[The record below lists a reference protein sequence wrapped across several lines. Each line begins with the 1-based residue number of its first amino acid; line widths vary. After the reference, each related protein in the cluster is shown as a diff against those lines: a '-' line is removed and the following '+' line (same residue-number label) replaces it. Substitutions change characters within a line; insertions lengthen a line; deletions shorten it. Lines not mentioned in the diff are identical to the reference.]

1 MLLNLLIKF
10 VNIIILAVGNLIE
23 TLISILPTS
32 PFTIIESIEIPYLE
46 SLNWV
51 FPIPIYITILELWL
65 VAIGVYLVISVAL
78 RWVKVIE

>member
-1 MLLNLLIKF
+1 MLLNILIKF

-23 TLISILPTS
+23 TLISILPNS
-32 PFTIIESIEIPYLE
+32 PFNIIETLEIPYLD

-51 FPIPIYITILELWL
+51 FPIPIFISILEIWL

-78 RWVKVIE
+78 RWVKAIE